1 MQSLRGLRS
10 PAGWLGRCKA
20 RRTMP
25 SRPPFIVSP
34 ADVPETRH
42 RYPNSDEQMA
52 PSRAIGR
59 TAGLRQVGLHLMR
72 VLAGTRTSW
81 PHAESSE
88 EEFAFVVSGE
98 LDAWIDGELFRMK
111 AGDLVAFP
119 SGTGISHTLLNDGD
133 QEAVLL
139 VGGEADKEENRIV
152 YPLNPT
158 RRTDLPASRWWDDAP
173 RRPLG
178 PHDGRPRSR

>member
-1 MQSLRGLRS
+1 
-10 PAGWLGRCKA
+10 
-20 RRTMP
+20 MP

-59 TAGLRQVGLHLMR
+59 TAGLRKVGLHLMR
-72 VLAGTRTSW
+72 VLPGTRTSW

-119 SGTGISHTLLNDGD
+119 SGTGICHTLLNDGD

-152 YPLNPT
+152 YPVNPS
-158 RRTDLPASRWWDDAP
+158 RRTDLPARRWWDDAP